1 MMLDLVPAGQH
12 GPQGWARALLIL
24 GVGTMTAAWLALWF
38 ALFGS
43 AAGVPVLLPGPLQ
56 ELTVLGGALVA
67 WRLVVSPL
75 GQRWVRVLFTAAT
88 LLAAMLVVWAL
99 YYHAW
104 VPLDPRWIA
113 TMLHVAHMPGRAHA
127 MLGTGVTTLILWWM
141 GGRIG
146 ASDLE
151 ASDVYRSFGIGLGG
165 LFAGLIVAAL
175 GAGKGPL
182 VGVMENTTLIF
193 FAAALASL
201 PLAQLTWVQARGKA
215 AGAQPPPLDHHWAGI
230 VGGAVAFVI
239 LLALFIVSSFSADL
253 LGAAAAG
260 LARLP
265 DLLALLLTPLIVLGG
280 FLVQL
285 LVWLFHGLAGKP
297 RAAHPPT
304 LHLPTFSQ
312 LTHGQ
317 HGGAYLPPVLVTT
330 AKGVALVVVALVV
343 LLILSRAVTRL
354 SGLRHDRAF
363 EEERDSVW
371 SREEAVAAW
380 RALMSGLGRR
390 LRRPARP
397 RCDDERRPPRTIR
410 EAYRRLLRRGAALG
424 HPRAAHVTPQ
434 EYLGH
439 LRRIPI
445 PDERDAALLTSAYMR
460 VRYGDED
467 ERPEDLEHAIHA
479 WERLDRSLV
488 EATRGRERSSR
499 SRSGRVRPT

>member
-24 GVGTMTAAWLALWF
+24 GAGTMTAAWLALWV

-43 AAGVPVLLPGPLQ
+43 AAGGPVLLPGPLQ
-56 ELTVLGGALVA
+56 EVAVLGGALVA
-67 WRLVVSPL
+67 WRLIASPL

-88 LLAAMLVVWAL
+88 LLAAVLAVWAL
-99 YYHAW
+99 DYHAW
-104 VPLDPRWIA
+104 VPLDLRWIDQ
-113 TMLHVAHMPGRAHA
+113 MLHAARAAGHAHA
-127 MLGTGVTTLILWWM
+127 VLATGVTTLVLWWV

-151 ASDVYRSFGIGLGG
+151 ASDVYRFFGIGLGG
-165 LFAGLIVAAL
+165 LFAGLLVAAL

-182 VGVMENTTLIF
+182 VGVMEDTTLIF
-193 FAAALASL
+193 FAAALVSL

-215 AGAQPPPLDHHWAGI
+215 AGAQPPPLDRHWAGI
-230 VGGAVAFVI
+230 AGGAVAFVI
-239 LLALFIVSSFSADL
+239 LLALLIASSISADL

-297 RAAHPPT
+297 RAAHPPS

-312 LTHGQ
+312 LARGQ
-317 HGGAYLPPVLVTT
+317 HGGAHLPSVLVTT
-330 AKGVALVVVALVV
+330 AKGVALVVVALIV

-354 SGLRHDRAF
+354 GGLRRDRAF
-363 EEERDSVW
+363 EEERASVW
-371 SREEAVAAW
+371 SRAEAAAAW
-380 RALMSGLGRR
+380 RALMSGLGTC

-397 RCDDERRPPRTIR
+397 R
-410 EAYRRLLRRGAALG
+410 
-424 HPRAAHVTPQ
+424 
-434 EYLGH
+434 
-439 LRRIPI
+439 
-445 PDERDAALLTSAYMR
+445 
-460 VRYGDED
+460 
-467 ERPEDLEHAIHA
+467 
-479 WERLDRSLV
+479 
-488 EATRGRERSSR
+488 RER
-499 SRSGRVRPT
+499 